1 MYPQYCNLCGKYR
14 IQHRNKKCEPYKIST
29 FNTATTIKAAAR
41 EKNKTLFEE
50 VKDLDLIA
58 KEFKVHKMCYQKFT
72 LGCSSSSSISGS
84 AASSNAEIENEPVYE
99 KGNFNEVQNYIKDIV
114 LEQGKV
120 ASMKTLHE
128 IYGLGIGDTR
138 YRSKLKKRIQSSFE
152 NQIYFLSSKNLNFAE
167 VIVRSDYL
175 EDAPHYDR
183 NETIRNVAQMLKEDI
198 LEKFSNVSEPNW
210 HT

>member
-1 MYPQYCNLCGKYR
+1 MPKSL
-14 IQHRNKKCEPYKIST
+14 
-29 FNTATTIKAAAR
+29 
-41 EKNKTLFEE
+41 
-50 VKDLDLIA
+50 
-58 KEFKVHKMCYQKFT
+58 KFT
-72 LGCSSSSSISGS
+72 KS
-84 AASSNAEIENEPVYE
+84 AIRNLHWVVRPAHQSVDLLLQVILKLKMKPVYE